1 MTLRRRLVDWSLT
14 GVLILLPALVLR
26 ASLSRG
32 TPSALDQ
39 ALLRITAP
47 LETGVS
53 WVVEGIGGTWSRYV
67 ALVDVEAENRELRD
81 DNERLRKEL
90 AAMTRRAYD
99 VAALEDLAVVKKRT
113 PADTLGA
120 RVIGAPLSP
129 QFRVLRLKI
138 DRGNREVATDMPV
151 ITSEGPVGRV
161 EKVYGDYADVVLIS
175 DPSSRIDVV
184 IRDPAQPATQGTG
197 ATGTTGITGA
207 TGARGL
213 LVGLGRPDSYACK
226 IEWLERQGRP
236 SPGPDA
242 KVKVGDEV
250 VTSGLG
256 ASFPAGLVIGKV
268 ARIIGDDGLFQSVEV
283 SPSVDVSR
291 VRAVMVL
298 LAPPPPPDPDAKVKV
313 GDEVVTSGL
322 GASFPPGL
330 VVGRVSKIIGDDG
343 MFQSVEVKPTV
354 DVSRVRAVMVLL
366 APPPPPDPDAK
377 SKRRSEP
384 AFGARP
390 L

>member
-32 TPSALDQ
+32 TASPLDQ

-47 LETGVS
+47 LQTGVS

-67 ALVDVEAENRELRD
+67 ALVDVEAENRELRA

-90 AAMTRRAYD
+90 VAMTRRAHD
-99 VAALEDLAVVKKRT
+99 VAALEDLAAVKQRT

-138 DRGNREVATDMPV
+138 DRGTREVAPDMPV
-151 ITSEGPVGRV
+151 ITSAGPVGRV

-184 IRDPAQPATQGTG
+184 IRDPGQAAAQPAAAQPAGG
-197 ATGTTGITGA
+197 
-207 TGARGL
+207 RGL
-213 LVGLGRPDSYACK
+213 LVGLGRADSYACK

-236 SPGPDA
+236 GGDS

-256 ASFPAGLVIGKV
+256 ASFPAGLVVGK
-268 ARIIGDDGLFQSVEV
+268 IS
-283 SPSVDVSR
+283 
-291 VRAVMVL
+291 
-298 LAPPPPPDPDAKVKV
+298 KV
-313 GDEVVTSGL
+313 
-322 GASFPPGL
+322 
-330 VVGRVSKIIGDDG
+330 IGDDG
-343 MFQSVEVKPTV
+343 MFQSVEVTPTV

-377 SKRRSEP
+377 TRRRSEP
-384 AFGARP
+384 AFGLRP

>member
-14 GVLILLPALVLR
+14 GILIVLPALVLR
-26 ASLSRG
+26 ASLARG

-67 ALVDVEAENRELRD
+67 ALVDIEAENRELRD
-81 DNERLRKEL
+81 DNERLRKQL
-90 AAMTRRAYD
+90 AAMTCRAYD

-129 QFRVLRLKI
+129 QFRVARLRI
-138 DRGNREVATDMPV
+138 DRGTREVAPGMPV
-151 ITSEGPVGRV
+151 LTSAGPVGRV
-161 EKVYGDYADVVLIS
+161 DKAYGDYADVVLIS

-184 IRDPAQPATQGTG
+184 IRDPAQPAADGPGG
-197 ATGTTGITGA
+197 AASAASA
-207 TGARGL
+207 TSRRGL
-213 LVGLGRPDSYACK
+213 LVGLGRADSYACK
-226 IEWLERQGRP
+226 IEWLERRTGAAESR
-236 SPGPDA
+236 
-242 KVKVGDEV
+242 VKVGDEV

-256 ASFPAGLVIGKV
+256 ASFPAGLVVGK
-268 ARIIGDDGLFQSVEV
+268 
-283 SPSVDVSR
+283 
-291 VRAVMVL
+291 
-298 LAPPPPPDPDAKVKV
+298 
-313 GDEVVTSGL
+313 
-322 GASFPPGL
+322 
-330 VVGRVSKIIGDDG
+330 VSKIIGDDG
-343 MFQSVEVKPTV
+343 MFQSVEVAPTV
-354 DVSRVRAVMVLL
+354 DVSQVRAVLVLL

-377 SKRRSEP
+377 SRRRSEP

>member
-67 ALVDVEAENRELRD
+67 ALIDIEAENRELRD
-81 DNERLRKEL
+81 NNERLRKDL
-90 AAMTRRAYD
+90 AAMTRKAYD

-138 DRGNREVATDMPV
+138 DRGDHEVATDMPV

-161 EKVYGDYADVVLIS
+161 DKVYGDYADVVLIS

-184 IRDPAQPATQGTG
+184 IRDPLQPATQ
-197 ATGTTGITGA
+197 ATGVNGVN
-207 TGARGL
+207 GARGL
-213 LVGLGRPDSYACK
+213 LVGLGRADSYACK

-242 KVKVGDEV
+242 TLKVGDEV

-256 ASFPAGLVIGKV
+256 ASFPAGIVVGKV
-268 ARIIGDDGLFQSVEV
+268 AKIIGDDGMFQSVEV

-298 LAPPPPPDPDAKVKV
+298 LAPPPPPDPDAK
-313 GDEVVTSGL
+313 
-322 GASFPPGL
+322 
-330 VVGRVSKIIGDDG
+330 
-343 MFQSVEVKPTV
+343 
-354 DVSRVRAVMVLL
+354 SR
-366 APPPPPDPDAK
+366 
-377 SKRRSEP
+377 RRSEP

>member
-14 GVLILLPALVLR
+14 GILIVLPALVLR
-26 ASLSRG
+26 ASLARG

-53 WVVEGIGGTWSRYV
+53 WVVEGIAGTWSRYV
-67 ALVDVEAENRELRD
+67 ALVDIEAENRELRD
-81 DNERLRKEL
+81 DNERLRKQL

-129 QFRVLRLKI
+129 QFRVARLRI
-138 DRGNREVATDMPV
+138 DRGTREVAPGMPV
-151 ITSEGPVGRV
+151 LTSAGPVGRV
-161 EKVYGDYADVVLIS
+161 DKAYGDYADVVLIS

-184 IRDPAQPATQGTG
+184 IRDPAQPAADSPGG
-197 ATGTTGITGA
+197 AASAASA
-207 TGARGL
+207 TSRRGL
-213 LVGLGRPDSYACK
+213 LVGLGRADSYACK
-226 IEWLERQGRP
+226 IEWLERRTGAAESR
-236 SPGPDA
+236 
-242 KVKVGDEV
+242 VKVGDEV

-256 ASFPAGLVIGKV
+256 ASFPAGLVVGK
-268 ARIIGDDGLFQSVEV
+268 
-283 SPSVDVSR
+283 
-291 VRAVMVL
+291 
-298 LAPPPPPDPDAKVKV
+298 
-313 GDEVVTSGL
+313 
-322 GASFPPGL
+322 
-330 VVGRVSKIIGDDG
+330 VSKIIGDDG
-343 MFQSVEVKPTV
+343 MFQSVEVAPTV
-354 DVSRVRAVMVLL
+354 DVSQVRAVLVLL

-377 SKRRSEP
+377 SRRRSEP

>member
-14 GVLILLPALVLR
+14 GLLILLPALVLR
-26 ASLSRG
+26 ASLARG
-32 TPSALDQ
+32 TPSALDE

-53 WVVEGIGGTWSRYV
+53 WIIEGIAGTWSRYV

-81 DNERLRKEL
+81 DNERLRKDL

-138 DRGNREVATDMPV
+138 DRGDREVATDMPV

-161 EKVYGDYADVVLIS
+161 DRVYGNYADVVLIS
-175 DPSSRIDVV
+175 DPGSRIDVV
-184 IRDPAQPATQGTG
+184 IRDPAQG
-197 ATGTTGITGA
+197 AAQASGV
-207 TGARGL
+207 RGL

-236 SPGPDA
+236 DLRPSTDT
-242 KVKVGDEV
+242 KVKIGDEV

-256 ASFPAGLVIGKV
+256 ASFPAGLVVGK
-268 ARIIGDDGLFQSVEV
+268 
-283 SPSVDVSR
+283 
-291 VRAVMVL
+291 
-298 LAPPPPPDPDAKVKV
+298 
-313 GDEVVTSGL
+313 
-322 GASFPPGL
+322 
-330 VVGRVSKIIGDDG
+330 VSKIIGDDG
-343 MFQSVEVKPTV
+343 MFQSVEVNPTV

-377 SKRRSEP
+377 SRRRSEP

>member
-1 MTLRRRLVDWSLT
+1 MTLRRRFVDWSLT
-14 GVLILLPALVLR
+14 AVLILLPALVLR
-26 ASLSRG
+26 ASLQRG

-47 LETGVS
+47 LEAGVS

-67 ALVDVEAENRELRD
+67 ALVDVEAENRELRE
-81 DNERLRKEL
+81 DNERLRKQL

-99 VAALEDLAVVKKRT
+99 VAALEELAVVKKRT
-113 PADTLGA
+113 PADTLWA

-129 QFRVLRLKI
+129 QFRVVRLRI
-138 DRGNREVATDMPV
+138 DRGGREVAPDMPV
-151 ITSEGPVGRV
+151 ITSQGPVGRID
-161 EKVYGDYADVVLIS
+161 KAYGDYADVVLIS
-175 DPSSRIDVV
+175 DPGSHIDVV
-184 IRDPAQPATQGTG
+184 IRDPGQPASQAG
-197 ATGTTGITGA
+197 
-207 TGARGL
+207 GARGV

-236 SPGPDA
+236 GPPDA

-256 ASFPAGLVIGKV
+256 ASFPAG
-268 ARIIGDDGLFQSVEV
+268 
-283 SPSVDVSR
+283 
-291 VRAVMVL
+291 M
-298 LAPPPPPDPDAKVKV
+298 
-313 GDEVVTSGL
+313 
-322 GASFPPGL
+322 
-330 VVGRVSKIIGDDG
+330 VVGKISKIIGDDG
-343 MFQSVEVKPTV
+343 MFQSVEVSPTV

-377 SKRRSEP
+377 SHRRSEA

>member
-81 DNERLRKEL
+81 DNERLRKDL
-90 AAMTRRAYD
+90 AAMTRKAYD

-138 DRGNREVATDMPV
+138 DRADHEVATGMPV

-161 EKVYGDYADVVLIS
+161 DKVYGDYADVVLIS

-184 IRDPAQPATQGTG
+184 IRDPAQPAGQ
-197 ATGTTGITGA
+197 AN
-207 TGARGL
+207 GARGL
-213 LVGLGRPDSYACK
+213 LVGLGRADSYACK

-236 SPGPDA
+236 SQGPDA
-242 KVKVGDEV
+242 RVKVGDEV

-256 ASFPAGLVIGKV
+256 ASFPAGLVVGKV
-268 ARIIGDDGLFQSVEV
+268 A
-283 SPSVDVSR
+283 
-291 VRAVMVL
+291 
-298 LAPPPPPDPDAKVKV
+298 
-313 GDEVVTSGL
+313 
-322 GASFPPGL
+322 
-330 VVGRVSKIIGDDG
+330 KIIGDDG
-343 MFQSVEVKPTV
+343 MFQGVEVSPTV

-377 SKRRSEP
+377 SRRRSEP
-384 AFGARP
+384 AFGGRP

>member
-1 MTLRRRLVDWSLT
+1 VTVRRRLVDWSLT
-14 GVLILLPALVLR
+14 GILILLPALVLR

-39 ALLRITAP
+39 ALLRLTAP

-53 WVVEGIGGTWSRYV
+53 WVVEGIGATWSRYV
-67 ALVDVEAENRELRD
+67 AVVDVEAENRELRA
-81 DNERLRKEL
+81 DNERLRRDL
-90 AAMTRRAYD
+90 AAMTRKAYD

-129 QFRVLRLKI
+129 QFRVVRLKI
-138 DRGNREVATDMPV
+138 DRGEREVAPDMPV

-161 EKVYGDYADVVLIS
+161 ERVYGNYADVVLIS
-175 DPSSRIDVV
+175 DPGSRIDVV
-184 IRDPAQPATQGTG
+184 IRDPAQPA
-197 ATGTTGITGA
+197 APIN
-207 TGARGL
+207 GARGL
-213 LVGLGRPDSYACK
+213 LVGLGRADSYACK
-226 IEWLERQGRP
+226 IGWLERQSRTGA
-236 SPGPDA
+236 GADA

-256 ASFPAGLVIGKV
+256 ASFPAGLVVGK
-268 ARIIGDDGLFQSVEV
+268 I
-283 SPSVDVSR
+283 
-291 VRAVMVL
+291 
-298 LAPPPPPDPDAKVKV
+298 
-313 GDEVVTSGL
+313 
-322 GASFPPGL
+322 
-330 VVGRVSKIIGDDG
+330 SKIVGDDG
-343 MFQSVEVKPTV
+343 MFQSVEVSPTV

-377 SKRRSEP
+377 ARRRSEP
-384 AFGARP
+384 AFGTRP